1 MKLNNMEEEIRSA
14 VDFLKNGKVIL
25 YPTDTIWG
33 IGCDATQPRPV
44 ERIYR
49 IKQRFESKSMI
60 ILLDNPDKLAL
71 YVKKVPSIAY
81 DLIERYQEPLTIIYP
96 DAMNVARNVVA
107 EDGTVAIRIVR
118 DEFCRNMIS
127 FFKRPVVSTSANLS
141 GQPAP
146 IIYSKIPAEITEA
159 VDHIVNFNR
168 QVIIRTKPSTIIR
181 LLKNGEFE
189 VIRK

>member
-1 MKLNNMEEEIRSA
+1 MKVNNMEEEIKLA
-14 VDFLKNGKVIL
+14 VDLLKSGKVIL

-33 IGCDATQPRPV
+33 IGCDATQPKPV

-49 IKQRFESKSMI
+49 MKQRFESKSMI

-71 YVKKVPSIAY
+71 YVKKVPAIAY
-81 DLIERYQEPLTIIYP
+81 DLIERYHEPLTIIYP
-96 DAMNVARNVVA
+96 DAMNVARNVIA

-118 DEFCRNMIS
+118 DEFCRKMIS
-127 FFKRPVVSTSANLS
+127 LFKRPVVSTSANLS

-146 IIYSKIPAEITEA
+146 IIFSKIPDEITEG
-159 VDHIVNFNR
+159 VDHIVNYNR

-181 LLKNGEFE
+181 LIKNDEFE